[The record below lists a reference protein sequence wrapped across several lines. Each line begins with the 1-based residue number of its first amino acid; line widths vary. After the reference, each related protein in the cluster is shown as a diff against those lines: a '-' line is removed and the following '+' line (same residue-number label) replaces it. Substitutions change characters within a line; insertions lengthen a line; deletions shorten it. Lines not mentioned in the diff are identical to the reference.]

1 MLHSK
6 FLKWLAAGGVA
17 VVLAATAPAQAHAQT
32 SGRYEGAPPKVAMG
46 DDGRS
51 MTLLEPFA
59 FIDTDN
65 RRWEAPSGTVTD
77 GASIPQFL
85 WTVVGGPFE
94 GKFRWAAI
102 IHDRYCEIRTRPT
115 EDTHKAFYDAMLVA
129 GVDIRR
135 AWLMYRAVTSFG
147 PSWPRPQVN
156 PACRMPDGTVDYSKC
171 TENSAVTRS
180 LRVSKPK
187 PTKKSVEE
195 FLKEVQGQADPADIE
210 KLRRE
215 IQKLK

>member
-1 MLHSK
+1 MLQSEVRK
-6 FLKWLAAGGVA
+6 QLAAGGVA
-17 VVLAATAPAQAHAQT
+17 SALVLASLVQALAQT
-32 SGRYEGAPPKVAMG
+32 AGRYEGAPPKVAMG
-46 DDGRS
+46 DDGRN

-59 FIDTDN
+59 FVDN
-65 RRWEAPSGTVTD
+65 QNIRWEAPSGTVTD

-102 IHDRYCEIRTRPT
+102 IHDRYCEIRTRPA
-115 EDTHKAFYDAMLVA
+115 EDTHKAFYDAMLTA
-129 GVDIRR
+129 GVDSRR
-135 AWLMYRAVTSFG
+135 AWLMYRAVASFG

-171 TENSAVTRS
+171 TENNAVTRS

-187 PTKKSVEE
+187 PTKRSVEE
-195 FLKEVQGQADPADIE
+195 FLKEIQDQANPADIE
-210 KLRRE
+210 KLRLE
-215 IQKLK
+215 IQKLN